1 MAGKSHRNGLTVFEL
16 FELFPDEGAA
26 REWFEE
32 VFWGQGRYC
41 GHCGSGRT
49 RPVKNEKPMP
59 YWCTDCRSYFS
70 VKTGTPMECSRLPLH
85 KWVVAMYLMTT
96 SLKGVSSMKLHRD
109 LGVSQKTAWFMIH
122 RIRKAWEEDGFVGF
136 SGPVEADETFIG
148 GLEGNKHS
156 SKKLRAGRGTVG
168 KAAVAGVKDRAT
180 NRVSAA
186 PVASTDAAT
195 LQGFVRSRVA
205 EGATIYTD
213 ENLAYRGLS
222 NHQAVK
228 HSVGEYVKEMASTN
242 GIESFW
248 AMLKRAHKGV
258 YHKMSF
264 KHLHRYVTEFA
275 GRHNVRDKDTIKQ
288 LVALAAGMS
297 GKRLC
302 WDELVADPIRE
313 NRESSLQSPTL

>member
-70 VKTGTPMECSRLPLH
+70 VKTGTPLECSRLPLH

>member
-70 VKTGTPMECSRLPLH
+70 VKTGTPMECSRLPLD